1 MRVVLCGVIFL
12 VACASAQTPEWQ
24 RENPS
29 QSAIAERF
37 AHLALPPCEAI
48 ARELQKLKSPPATC
62 PKTAN
67 AFQQMFKF
75 FVQLKQ
81 DCEASVGAQSF
92 TLKSADRVCSDYV
105 DSFADT
111 LRYGVYRRRVRQN
124 KLEAFYL
131 EFRKNFLPEEMASL
145 EPHQKRIGE
154 FQNPACERSWNF
166 ANVAL
171 VKTHEV
177 VRNLDRR
184 IERVED
190 LGCWLGEKELK
201 ETLRYLEHGE
211 K

>member
-1 MRVVLCGVIFL
+1 MILL
-12 VACASAQTPEWQ
+12 VACASVEKPEWQ
-24 RENPS
+24 PESPS
-29 QSAIAERF
+29 RSAIAERF
-37 AHLALPPCEAI
+37 AHLALPPCVAI
-48 ARELQKLKSPPATC
+48 AKELQKLKNPPARC
-62 PKTAN
+62 PKTAS

-81 DCEASVGAQSF
+81 DCESSIGAQSF
-92 TLKSADRVCSDYV
+92 TLKSADRVCSV
-105 DSFADT
+105 HVESFADT
-111 LRYGVYRRRVRQN
+111 LQYGVYRRKVAQN
-124 KLEAFYL
+124 KLESFYL
-131 EFRKNFLPEEMASL
+131 EFRKNFLPEELASL

-154 FQNPACERSWNF
+154 FQDPVCERAWNF

-177 VRNLDRR
+177 LRNLDRR